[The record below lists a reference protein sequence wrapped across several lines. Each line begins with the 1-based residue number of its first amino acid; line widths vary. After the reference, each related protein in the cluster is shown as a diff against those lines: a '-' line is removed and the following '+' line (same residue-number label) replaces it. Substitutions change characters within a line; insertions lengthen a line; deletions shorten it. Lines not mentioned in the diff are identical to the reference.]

1 MKTVSTLSADPH
13 RVLTISLPD
22 SLLKALEVKQRSIEN
37 EIGVTVP
44 MSRLVANCVRKQ
56 LDTGK

>member
-1 MKTVSTLSADPH
+1 MSNLSADPH

-22 SLLKALEVKQRSIEN
+22 SLLKGLEAQQRKIEADA
-37 EIGVTVP
+37 GVTVP

-56 LDTGK
+56 LEK